1 MSKKESNAL
10 PVAPA
15 RKILHL
21 CPPTIE
27 QEALRQTLVARISDV
42 TVLSAFTIGEAL
54 DILHSHPDIDL
65 LLFLDHAADLGGTSL
80 VIEARTT
87 NPGIFV
93 AVYGHLA
100 TSDAQ
105 RWIDIGCDGLI
116 ARDMIPARF
125 VAAVEFVLGGNRYVS
140 PELVALGGGDDG
152 CAFLATCGW
161 GHPLL
166 EKLPIGVLMIQDERV
181 IYANKTAADITAH
194 STGELL
200 RMRIGQLISEPHRPF
215 MHERV
220 ELWRRGHPVDP
231 LLVLAIKA
239 SGALRWISARQCQ
252 MSVAGAPTIVSVI
265 SDLTPQLGNAFT
277 QQMLAM
283 SPLDLIG
290 LDFVPLMTG
299 RPVGGGLVTGAPAMG
314 KLGSAEAPG
323 PLLTRRQHQVLEH
336 LAVGATNKEIAKRL
350 GISEATAKLHV
361 HRTLRALGVASRA
374 EAASLARSS
383 GLRS

>member
-1 MSKKESNAL
+1 MSKKEIKIQ
-10 PVAPA
+10 PVASA
-15 RKILHL
+15 RKVLHL

-27 QEALRQTLVARISDV
+27 QEALQQMLMARIPDV
-42 TVLSAFTIGEAL
+42 TVLSAFTVGEAL
-54 DILHSHPDIDL
+54 ELLQDQPDIDL
-65 LLFLDHAADLGGTSL
+65 LLFLDHAADFGGTSL
-80 VIEARTT
+80 VVGARTA
-87 NPGIFV
+87 NPGIVV

-100 TSDAQ
+100 TVDTQ
-105 RWIDIGCDGLI
+105 RWIDVGCDGLI

-140 PELVALGGGDDG
+140 PELVAVGTGDDG

-166 EKLPIGVLMIQDERV
+166 EKLPVGVLMIQGERI
-181 IYANKTAADITAH
+181 IYANKTATDITAH

-200 RMRIGQLISEPHRPF
+200 RMRVGQLISEPHRPF
-215 MHERV
+215 MRERM
-220 ELWRRGHPVDP
+220 ELWHRGHPVDP

-239 SGALRWISARQCQ
+239 GGVLRWISARQCQ
-252 MSVAGAPTIVSVI
+252 MSVAGTPTIVSTI
-265 SDLTPQLGNAFT
+265 SDLTPHLGGAFT

-283 SPLDLIG
+283 SPIDLIG
-290 LDFVPLMTG
+290 LDFVPLLTG
-299 RPVGGGLVTGAPAMG
+299 KPMAGMPAMS
-314 KLGSAEAPG
+314 KLGVAETAG

-361 HRTLRALGVASRA
+361 HRTLRALGAVSRT
-374 EAASLARSS
+374 EAASIARST
-383 GLRS
+383 GLLS